1 MIELLAILM
10 IVVGLFLI
18 FKGLIESEEESELER
33 NWRVEEGFG
42 DRERELGLYEYGWG
56 SKEGEWDREVKK
68 RKTNVKAGG
77 VVLIGPI
84 PIVFGDSKYAVY
96 ALILTIL
103 LMFMVILLMFWRW

>member
-10 IVVGLFLI
+10 IVAGLFLI
-18 FKGLIESEEESELER
+18 FKGLITESEGL
-33 NWRVEEGFG
+33 EEGWMADRYWSEDEEEWEWRREAKK
-42 DRERELGLYEYGWG
+42 DRERRRTE
-56 SKEGEWDREVKK
+56 
-68 RKTNVKAGG
+68 VKAGG

-84 PIVFGDSKYAVY
+84 PIVFGDSKYAFY